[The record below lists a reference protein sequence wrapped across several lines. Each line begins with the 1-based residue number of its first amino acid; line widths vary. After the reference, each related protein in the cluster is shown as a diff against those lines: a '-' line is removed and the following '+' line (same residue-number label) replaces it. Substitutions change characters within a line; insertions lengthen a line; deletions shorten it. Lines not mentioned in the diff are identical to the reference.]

1 SLRYRNVDP
10 QTWRVMLY
18 RNYPRDFHYQF
29 FTARLPRDS
38 NCFVCRAN
46 VLTGLEHLPSG
57 GHLVVAPYVAASD
70 VAEAPGAVGSSLGA
84 DDDGGGS
91 AVIPGP
97 TNSSLAAVDFGST
110 VFVARAKRDVG
121 LSFVSVLATDR
132 EHHRGGRPFADEGD
146 DSGHNRVVG
155 PDFTWRPSG

>member
-1 SLRYRNVDP
+1 PFSSLRYRNVDP

-84 DDDGGGS
+84 
-91 AVIPGP
+91 AVVHSHIGVDVKYLP
-97 TNSSLAAVDFGST
+97 TADNAIDLT
-110 VFVARAKRDVG
+110 VK
-121 LSFVSVLATDR
+121 
-132 EHHRGGRPFADEGD
+132 
-146 DSGHNRVVG
+146 
-155 PDFTWRPSG
+155 PDFSQVESDTAQIATNQRFALFYPE